1 MTAIVERA
9 EVFELAAQAGW
20 QRRDADPSDY
30 YTRQLDRVRV
40 IWQGTDAISGG
51 ALYRDGILMATTR
64 ELDTVKSWL
73 DR

>member
-1 MTAIVERA
+1 MNAVVERA
-9 EVFELAAQAGW
+9 EVSELAAQAGW
-20 QRRDADPSDY
+20 QRRDAHPSDY